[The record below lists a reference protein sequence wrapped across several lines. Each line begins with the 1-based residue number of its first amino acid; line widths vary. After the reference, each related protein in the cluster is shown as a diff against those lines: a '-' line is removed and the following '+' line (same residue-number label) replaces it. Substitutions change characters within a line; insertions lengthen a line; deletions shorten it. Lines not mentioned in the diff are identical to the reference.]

1 MAARNAEFVY
11 KPFYEGKGRHKDFY
25 KGKWPRAARKF
36 FIRLFIK
43 GNTAA
48 VLKTFMKGTGRAQ
61 RGNVLKS

>member
-1 MAARNAEFVY
+1 MAARNAEIVY

-36 FIRLFIK
+36 FMRLFIK
-43 GNTAA
+43 GHAFIN
-48 VLKTFMKGTGRAQ
+48 TFMKGTGRAQ